1 MKKLLSVALI
11 ATMLISCFAF
21 TTFAETTYDS
31 TWTIKTDKDSYKA
44 GDYLVLTVMNSTEL
58 ANKLYPFCI
67 HITFDKNMVEYVT
80 DFDELYDAIEAEPN
94 FLPGEPAYGTGAEG
108 GVITKDGEFSDA
120 VACTGANVRANR
132 KVYTLY
138 FKVKEDIKGTNDLN
152 FRWVL
157 KDTDIPSYAGYQF
170 DGSTVKYE
178 YNIKFVDKT
187 VTVVGDNLAADNTAL
202 PEAKAFAA
210 ANDFEDGKVDING
223 TEKTINT
230 AYAAAFG
237 TVVPRN
243 GASRVKAG
251 FLLSTESTGLTVDNT
266 AIKNFE
272 AANFA
277 SNNVFGGLFYGPGL
291 EAGKTYYVM
300 PYVTYSDNV
309 TLYAPS
315 AVSFTMPN

>member
-21 TTFAETTYDS
+21 TTYAETTYDS
-31 TWTIKTDKDSYKA
+31 TWTITTDKDSYNA
-44 GDYLVLTVMNSTEL
+44 GDYMAVTFVNSTRL
-58 ANKLYPFCI
+58 TNKLYAGTI
-67 HITFDKNMVEYVT
+67 HITFDENILEYASEDDDNFWNAFPNALKAPAQLNLIGAT
-80 DFDELYDAIEAEPN
+80 D
-94 FLPGEPAYGTGAEG
+94 
-108 GVITKDGEFSDA
+108 GVSLATDGEFLTNMGS
-120 VACTGANVRANR
+120 TGVQLTAGNNF
-132 KVYTLY
+132 YILY
-138 FKVKEDIKGTNDLN
+138 FKVKSDIKGTNDLN

-157 KDTDIPSYAGYQF
+157 KDSDAGSYAGYQLA
-170 DGSTVKYE
+170 GSLERYY
-178 YNIKFVDKT
+178 YNIEFVDKT
-187 VTVVGDNLAADNTAL
+187 VTVVGADLTTDNTAL
-202 PEAKAFAA
+202 PEAKAFAS
-210 ANDFEDGKVDING
+210 ANDFENGKVDING
-223 TEKTINT
+223 TEKNIST

-243 GASRVKAG
+243 GAKRVKAG
-251 FLLSTESTGLTVDNT
+251 FLLSTLSTGLTVDNE

-277 SNNVFGGLFYGPGL
+277 SDNIFGGLFYGPGL
-291 EAGKTYYVM
+291 EAGATYYVM